1 MAFGRWYPLDEAP
14 AHALAGPG
22 VYQVRLA
29 HGLLGYPTGRSA
41 MIHYAAASDLKAAV
55 TEFALAHRG
64 RDWLCRFADQST
76 APEAAVAPDVMLADL
91 MTAFR
96 RRFGAPPGVPDEA
109 GRDRQPA
116 RR

>member
-14 AHALAGPG
+14 AHAPAGPG

-29 HGLLGYPTGRSA
+29 HGLLDYPTGRSA
-41 MIHYAAASDLKAAV
+41 MIHYAAASDLKVAV
-55 TEFALAHRG
+55 AELARNYPG
-64 RDWLCRFADQST
+64 RDWLCRFADQAT
-76 APEAAVAPDVMLADL
+76 APEAAAAPDVMLAEL

-96 RRFGAPPGVPDEA
+96 RRFGAPPGFPDEA